1 MNRDQ
6 MLKEART
13 IEAMRK
19 GYMGLEGT
27 LSLIAKRLGQPIFH
41 QGSTVFEQTFL
52 DDPYEI
58 PDENELPTLEEEAS
72 SYEIG
77 LQFDGLSRGMNMSIS
92 IEYNMREIKCI
103 YEGRLVY
110 QEVSGELERYS
121 PHAEWESKI
130 ENLSQIA
137 KKIERQQK
145 PIERQ
150 RLVQAADVKR
160 KEILDALREKW
171 GLE

>member
-27 LSLIAKRLGQPIFH
+27 LSLVAKRLGHPIFH
-41 QGSTVFEQTFL
+41 QGSKVFEQTFL
-52 DDPYEI
+52 DDPYDLV
-58 PDENELPTLEEEAS
+58 DENELPVLEEDAN

-77 LQFDGLSRGMNMSIS
+77 VQFDGLSRGINMSIS
-92 IEYNMREIKCI
+92 IDYNMREIKCI
-103 YEGRLVY
+103 YEGKIVY
-110 QEVSGELERYS
+110 QEISGELERYA
-121 PHAEWESKI
+121 PNDLWEKKV
-130 ENLSQIA
+130 ENLMQIA

-145 PIERQ
+145 PLERQ
-150 RLVQAADVKR
+150 ILVKAADIR
-160 KEILDALREKW
+160 RQEILDHLREKW